1 MNEHSQLIKNCLK
14 GKAAAQR
21 QLYEEFAPSMLGVC
35 YRYTKSVH
43 DAEDVLQEGFVRVF
57 RFLDQYN
64 NQGEL
69 GAWIRKIMVNT
80 ALNYLKKSRKYQ
92 HDLLF
97 DTTELHVITRD
108 DPEVI
113 LHAKE
118 LAELIRQLPTGYQT
132 IFNLNAIEGF
142 SHVEIG
148 QMLGISE
155 NTSRSQY
162 MRARHLLISWITN
175 TSGNKNKVYASK

>member
-1 MNEHSQLIKNCLK
+1 MPDHLQIIKNCLK
-14 GKAAAQR
+14 GKAEAQK
-21 QLYEEFAPSMLGVC
+21 QLYDEFAPAMLGVC
-35 YRYTKSVH
+35 YRYTKSLH
-43 DAEDVLQEGFVRVF
+43 DAEDVLQDGFVKVF
-57 RFLDQYN
+57 KFLKQYN
-64 NQGEL
+64 NEGEP

-97 DTTELHVITRD
+97 DKTELQVVTNE

-113 LHAKE
+113 LNAKE

-132 IFNLNAIEGF
+132 IFNLNAVEGY

-162 MRARHLLISWITN
+162 LRARHLLISWITN
-175 TSGNKNKVYASK
+175 TSGNKNKVYANK